1 MAKIQLMVFLSLDG
15 CLLERQSLSALQDSA
30 DKYGITRIRKKAV
43 RHLEEPVSFVSL
55 SRWKEEGDGIALVEA
70 SPDTLPL
77 VDSLLR
83 FWMVDEMVIYL
94 SPRLQGGIRT
104 VRRRSCAFRLE
115 IDRKQTFRYGCLP
128 SGLFTYRIL
137 NGDCGRIFL
146 IAYPEPRPVH
156 FLADNSS
163 LNYRQ

>member
-1 MAKIQLMVFLSLDG
+1 M
-15 CLLERQSLSALQDSA
+15 E
-30 DKYGITRIRKKAV
+30 
-43 RHLEEPVSFVSL
+43 
-55 SRWKEEGDGIALVEA
+55 EEGDGIALVEA

-94 SPRLQGGIRT
+94 FPETAGWYQT

-137 NGDCGRIFL
+137 NGDCGRSFL
-146 IAYPEPRPVH
+146 IAYPEPRLVH
-156 FLADNSS
+156 LLADNNS